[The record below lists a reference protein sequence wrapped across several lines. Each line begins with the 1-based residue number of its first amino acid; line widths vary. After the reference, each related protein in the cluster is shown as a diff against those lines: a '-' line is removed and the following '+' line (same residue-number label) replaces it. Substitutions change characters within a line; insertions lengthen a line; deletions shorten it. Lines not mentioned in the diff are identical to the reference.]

1 MEAEVDA
8 EDTLRKVPL
17 FANLQPKQL
26 KSLAKWAV
34 SRNFAPGQAIVT
46 QGQLGL
52 GLYCIQSGRVKIT
65 QKTGGGEREVREMG
79 AGDSFGELS
88 LLSDTPRSATVTAV
102 EPTTCVLL
110 DKPRFL
116 AELRTYPDIALE
128 ILPVLVDRLLESDRR
143 IAELS

>member
-1 MEAEVDA
+1 MDA

-34 SRNFAPGQAIVT
+34 SRNYAPGQAIVT

-65 QKTGGGEREVREMG
+65 QKTGGGEREIREMG

-88 LLSDTPRSATVTAV
+88 LLSDMPRSATVTAL

-116 AELRTYPDIALE
+116 AEIRTYPDIALE
-128 ILPVLVDRLLESDRR
+128 ILPVVVNRLLESDKR